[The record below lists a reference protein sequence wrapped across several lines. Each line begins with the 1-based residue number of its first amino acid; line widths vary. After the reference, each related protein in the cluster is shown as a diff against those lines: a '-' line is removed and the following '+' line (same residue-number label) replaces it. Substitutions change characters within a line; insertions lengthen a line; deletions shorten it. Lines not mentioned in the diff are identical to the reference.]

1 MSTYFSAIAI
11 FLMVLSP
18 LFVPVAVTVV
28 PLVSSGVRRMSRAFG
43 LYRSAPRLA

>member
-28 PLVSSGVRRMSRAFG
+28 PLASSGVRRMSRALG
-43 LYRSAPRLA
+43 LYRPAPRLA